1 MAFGHAL
8 FCALRPP
15 LEMACEL
22 WNELDFLPPADD
34 RVEPERQHVTLV
46 RIGIGPSHPRESIA
60 RVRSACASLA
70 AGPFR
75 VVFDQ
80 LIIADRILLK
90 PSETLPKLADF
101 QGQLITELAAAG
113 LGGLRRYRFSPHLT
127 LSYRAHVLEPVFIP
141 PVSWTVRDFVLIE
154 SLVGERR
161 QIERGRW
168 ALQGPIRT
176 SPAAGQVPL
185 ANLVDRVITSV

>member
-1 MAFGHAL
+1 MAVAHAL

-15 LEMACEL
+15 LEVACEL
-22 WNELDFLPPADD
+22 WNELDFLPPGDD

-46 RIGIGPSHPRESIA
+46 GIGIWPSHPPEVIA
-60 RVRSACASLA
+60 RVGSACASLA

-80 LIIADRILLK
+80 LIMADRILLR
-90 PSETLPKLADF
+90 PSEAVPKLAGF
-101 QGQLITELAAAG
+101 QRQLVTELAAAG

-127 LSYRAHVLEPVFIP
+127 LSYRSHVLEPAFIP
-141 PVSWTVRDFVLIE
+141 PPSWTVRDFVLIE

-168 ALQGPIRT
+168 ALQGPVRT
-176 SPAAGQVPL
+176 SPAASQVPL
-185 ANLVDRVITSV
+185 ANLMSTML